1 LHFVTG
7 GAFNGKRKWVSK
19 TYGET
24 KWISAFQGAAL
35 IEDLSELNASC
46 IVLEGVEEWLRELLL
61 EMDINEA
68 RNYWKSIVSKWLDWQ
83 SHAPARRVV
92 IIGTDMT
99 KGIVP
104 VEKENRNWRDL
115 TGWAYQD
122 LTTHC
127 SRVDIIW
134 YGINQTIKGEKE

>member
-1 LHFVTG
+1 MHFVTG

-24 KWISAFQGAAL
+24 KWISAFQGEVL
-35 IEDLSELNASC
+35 IEHLSPLNASC
-46 IVLEGVEEWLRELLL
+46 VVLEGVEEWLRKLSL

-68 RNYWKSIVSKWLDWQ
+68 RNYWKSIVLKWLDWE
-83 SHAPARRVV
+83 SSAEGRRLV
-92 IIGTDMT
+92 IIGTDLT

-104 VEKENRNWRDL
+104 IEKENRNWRDL

-122 LTTHC
+122 LAAHC
-127 SRVDIIW
+127 NKVDIIW
-134 YGINQTIKGEKE
+134 YGINQTIKGEKG